1 MKFNEVMHLSFY
13 TDQMNEMRN
22 FYENKLGLKAKII
35 MRYEAYK
42 DQINRGAWATRA
54 KTDPTG
60 IAYIFIELALGQYL
74 ELFPKADGQLEH
86 EKPDTRLGYSHFALM
101 VDDIYKAREELIA
114 AGVEIDVEPNK
125 GQSETWQMWIHDPD
139 GNKFEIMQ
147 YTKKSLQ
154 YKGNIKQDSEKYG
167 K

>member
-13 TDQMNEMRN
+13 TDNMNAMRD

-42 DQINRGAWATRA
+42 GKKERGAWAQRA
-54 KTDPTG
+54 ETMPKE
-60 IAYIFIELALGQYL
+60 IAYIFIELAPGQYL
-74 ELFPKADGQLEH
+74 ELFPRYEHQLDH
-86 EKPDTRLGYSHFALM
+86 EEPDTRVGYSHFALM
-101 VDDIYKAREELIA
+101 VDDIFEAREELVRN
-114 AGVEIDVEPNK
+114 GVEIDIEPNK

-147 YTKKSLQ
+147 YTPLSLQ
-154 YKGNIKQDSEKYG
+154 HKGNIEADKEKYG
-167 K
+167 G

>member
-22 FYENKLGLKAKII
+22 FYENKLWLKAKII

-42 DQINRGAWATRA
+42 DQINRGAATRA